1 MKKFNS
7 IIEFIDY
14 APKCLFCESKM
25 KIVINANTGKYN
37 IKKINYELISQKV
50 TGSALYRDIIEKSLE
65 NIQYHYSSR
74 IVDNQLIIDC
84 LEKYWANKHPQQT
97 YDVLSIDL
105 KTSEVT
111 IQPKVEVGILNSFAR
126 INFKFS
132 VMCENSKCV
141 GHVYSSTGIVA
152 GARSKKIMPFFLRDE
167 ALSTSSADDDVIYT
181 LRSNYYDQSSQFEKS
196 NDSKDYNNL
205 YVGLSSSEPA
215 ISLPLI
221 DMSTINTKED
231 FIAKSENYVIF
242 S

>member
-7 IIEFIDY
+7 IREFIDY
-14 APKCLFCESKM
+14 APECLFCGSNM
-25 KIVINANTGKYN
+25 KVVINANTGKY
-37 IKKINYELISQKV
+37 KKNNYELISQKV
-50 TGSALYRDIIEKSLE
+50 TGTALYRDVIEKSLL
-65 NIQYHYSSR
+65 NIQYYYFSR
-74 IVDNQLIIDC
+74 VDDNQLIIDC
-84 LEKYWANKHPQQT
+84 VEKYWSNKQPQQT
-97 YDVLSIDL
+97 YEVLNINM
-105 KTSEVT
+105 KTSEV
-111 IQPKVEVGILNSFAR
+111 ILHPKVEVGILNSFVR
-126 INFKFS
+126 INFRFLS
-132 VMCENSKCV
+132 MCENNKCV
-141 GHVYSSTGIVA
+141 GHIYSSTGIVA
-152 GARSKKIMPFFLRDE
+152 GARSKKIMPFFLREE